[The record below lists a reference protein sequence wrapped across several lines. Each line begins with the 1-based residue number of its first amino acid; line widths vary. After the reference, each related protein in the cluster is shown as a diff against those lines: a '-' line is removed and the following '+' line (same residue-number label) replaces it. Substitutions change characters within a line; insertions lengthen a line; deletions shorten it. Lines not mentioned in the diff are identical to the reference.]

1 MKKKINIIIVATSIV
16 ALLAY
21 VIWVDGIDNILNIWN
36 SSNKR
41 WLLCGLLAMFAYW
54 LIEAGILHVITKSY
68 HPLQKF
74 KQTLRASMIGQ
85 LFNCI
90 TPFASGG
97 QPVQAYE
104 MAKSGV
110 PIGVATCALLI
121 KFIVFQTALT
131 LSSMVVLVIKFGEFS
146 QISGFV
152 YLVFIGFIINF
163 AVLAFLF
170 CIGFFKGFT
179 VKMVTGFIKFC
190 GKFHIFKDV
199 DQKLER
205 ALVEVNEFY
214 DGFQKIKQNKKMFIL
229 NVLASIVQIIIYSAI
244 PYFIYRAFGNSNVS
258 IFTVIAAQIFV
269 AMITAFVPLPGAIG
283 GAEVSFFMFFQMFF
297 PTMQLNMAILLWRL
311 FTFYLPIIV
320 GLMFYL
326 RKKNN
331 GRSSFKRRICTGRL
345 I

>member
-1 MKKKINIIIVATSIV
+1 MKKKINIVIVAVSIV

-21 VIWVDGIDNILNIWN
+21 VILVDGIDNILNIWS
-36 SSNKR
+36 SSNKW
-41 WLLCGLLAMFAYW
+41 WLFCGLLAMIIYW
-54 LIEAGILHVITKSY
+54 LIEAGILYGITKSY
-68 HPLQKF
+68 HPPQKF
-74 KQTLRASMIGQ
+74 RQTLRVSMIGQ

-97 QPVQAYE
+97 QPIQVYE

-110 PIGVATCALLI
+110 PVGVATCSLLL

-131 LSSMVVLVIKFGEFS
+131 LSSIVVLVVKFNEFV

-152 YLVFIGFIINF
+152 YLVFVGFIINF
-163 AVLAFLF
+163 GVLAFLF
-170 CIGFFKGFT
+170 TIGFFKGFT
-179 VKMVTGFIKFC
+179 VKMVSGFIKFC
-190 GKFHIFKDV
+190 GKLHIFKNA
-199 DQKLER
+199 DQKLDH

-214 DGFQKIKQNKKMFIL
+214 EGFQKIKQNKKMFAI
-229 NVLASIVQIIIYSAI
+229 NVLASVVQIVVYSAI
-244 PYFIYRAFGNSNVS
+244 PYFIYCAFGNSSESILTVVS
-258 IFTVIAAQIFV
+258 AQIFV

-297 PTMQLNMAILLWRL
+297 PSNQLNMAILLWRL

-326 RKKNN
+326 RKRVPTDLSQKSEPAQA
-331 GRSSFKRRICTGRL
+331 G
-345 I
+345 